1 MKKKDLLKRIAVIA
15 MTTAMTIGLIACGD
29 KSESKEEAS
38 ASSETAIEAETEAE
52 VSAEEPEAKEDDKG
66 NPDDWPHFEFNT
78 DKGLKV
84 IEVYNKCED
93 LSAWGQYGYFWT
105 RETEIAIKFPAGAPS
120 WNTENFFSYQ
130 MESPSENKYEE
141 LVLFIPIRDDCEELL
156 SQITDEQSILP
167 VVVENPEEYRS
178 PIRQLGYSLQ
188 SHVHNMDGESVSM
201 TIDSSELETVGQ
213 YDCCK
218 CTGTMTCKDSEYFHE
233 GPILEH
239 TYSYVGYAT
248 FTKDHHEPFYWIV
261 IDYSDD
267 QSQGD
272 LIADHARKMG
282 YTIAEYFDYR

>member
-29 KSESKEEAS
+29 KSKNSEGTD
-38 ASSETAIEAETEAE
+38 ASSETSIEAETEAE
-52 VSAEEPEAKEDDKG
+52 ASAEEPEAKEDDKG
-66 NPDDWPHFEFNT
+66 NPDDWPHFS
-78 DKGLKV
+78 DSGLTV

-93 LSAWGQYGYFWT
+93 LSDWGVYGYFT
-105 RETEIAIKFPAGAPS
+105 TMKTAISIKFPDHPPVKSNLVAHQNTDEYEEFIVFAPIQD
-120 WNTENFFSYQ
+120 EC
-130 MESPSENKYEE
+130 EE
-141 LVLFIPIRDDCEELL
+141 LV

-167 VVVENPEEYRS
+167 VVIENTEEYFS
-178 PIRQLGYSLQ
+178 PVYLLGYELGY
-188 SHVHNMDGESVSM
+188 HYDMDRESVSM
-201 TIDSSELETVGQ
+201 TVDSSELETVGQ

-218 CTGTMTCKDSEYFHE
+218 CTGTMTCKDAETYR
-233 GPILEH
+233 GDPLLEH

-272 LIADHARKMG
+272 IIADHARKMG
-282 YTIAEYFDYR
+282 LTIAENFDYR